1 MKKFF
6 TACLLGFA
14 LTSLAA
20 TPAWEEVKVKGS
32 TRKMLVHIPDDMPS
46 KAPLV
51 ISCHGMNQ
59 DPNYQCF
66 TNSKWTAVA
75 DTAKFAMVFPQGNGN
90 SWDIGGE
97 GDINFMRELIKY
109 MKEKYDINTCR
120 VYLSGFSM
128 GGMFTYHCANNAP
141 ELFAAFVPVSG
152 YPMWDKTVKS
162 ARPVPIMHVHGT
174 GDDVCVFS
182 GVQPTLDNWIKR
194 NECNKTPE
202 VIKPYPSNK
211 KYSGATL
218 RKWTGGLEGVEVQ
231 LLEFK
236 DKGHWQSEDPS
247 SCLTSVEAWN
257 FMKRWT
263 LTPTVEKVE
272 PEQEAFDL
280 PTDGGEIVLTFDVDI
295 VGDGVEATLKSGETT
310 LNLESNVV
318 DNVLTLTVPPLEPG
332 QYDLTVKNVS
342 SPSGEVL
349 KSFTTKYAYGYE
361 AVTEIPEDD
370 FVITD
375 DMTLAQRYKGS
386 FLFTL
391 RKAKETYSRIPEKNL
406 KKYNATALRDLI
418 KRYETFEADTPSKY
432 QVVID
437 KLNEAIEKV
446 ATLTGV
452 DVISDDS
459 SVVTVEYYNLDGVK
473 ISNPGQGVVIER
485 RVYDD
490 GTEKMIK
497 RVMD

>member
-1 MKKFF
+1 MKRIF
-6 TACLLGFA
+6 TACLLG
-14 LTSLAA
+14 LAIA
-20 TPAWEEVKVKGS
+20 SMSADPTWEDVKVNGS
-32 TRKMLVHIPDDMPS
+32 TRKMLVHIPENMPA

-59 DPNYQCF
+59 DPNYQCY

-97 GDINFMRELIKY
+97 GDIKFMRALIEH
-109 MKEKYDINTCR
+109 MKEKYDINPCR

-152 YPMWDKTVKS
+152 YPMWDKTAKS
-162 ARPVPIMHVHGT
+162 EIPVPILHVHGT

-194 NECNKTPE
+194 NECNPTPE

-218 RKWTGGLEGVEVQ
+218 RKWTGGLNGVEVQ

-236 DKGHWQSEDPS
+236 DKGHWQSEDPG

-257 FMKRWT
+257 FMKRWV
-263 LTPTVEKVE
+263 LTPKIQNVVPEK
-272 PEQEAFDL
+272 EAFDL

-295 VGDGVEATLKSGETT
+295 MGEGIEAALQSATETVT
-310 LNLESNVV
+310 LESKV
-318 DNVLTLTVPPLEPG
+318 DGKVLTLTVPPVEPG
-332 QYDLTVKNVS
+332 QYDLVVKNIS
-342 SPSGEVL
+342 SPTGEVL
-349 KSFTTKYAYGYE
+349 DTFTTKYAYGYE
-361 AVTEIPEDD
+361 AVTEIPAGE
-370 FVITD
+370 FLVTD
-375 DMTLAQRYKGS
+375 DMTLAQRYKGM
-386 FLFTL
+386 FLYTL
-391 RKAKETYSRIPEKNL
+391 RKAKETYSWIPEKNL
-406 KKYNATALRDLI
+406 KKYSVTSLRDLI

-437 KLNEAIEKV
+437 KLNEAMEKV
-446 ATLTGV
+446 ASLTGV
-452 DVISDDS
+452 EEIDADS
-459 SVVTVEYYNLDGVK
+459 PAVAVEYYNLEGVR
-473 ISNPGQGVVIER
+473 IQNPKQGMVIER
-485 RVYDD
+485 RVYSD
-490 GTEKMIK
+490 GSEKMLKKVI
-497 RVMD
+497 R